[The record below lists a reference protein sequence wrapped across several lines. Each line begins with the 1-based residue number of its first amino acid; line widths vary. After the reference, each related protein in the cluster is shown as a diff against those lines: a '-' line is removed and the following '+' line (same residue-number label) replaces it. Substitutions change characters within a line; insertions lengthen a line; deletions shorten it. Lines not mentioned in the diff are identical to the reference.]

1 MSETTEMG
9 PAAAQR
15 VRSGRAGPHRARVD
29 GPDQHVDMSLS
40 LAAMRSMSDL
50 LGAMPAGPALG
61 VAPGTSALPP
71 SA

>member
-1 MSETTEMG
+1 MLLVAGVDQTVVQAVLGHSTVSMT
-9 PAAAQR
+9 
-15 VRSGRAGPHRARVD
+15 RAY
-29 GPDQHVDMSLS
+29 QHVDMSLS

-61 VAPGTSALPP
+61 VTPGTSALPP